1 MAMQQL
7 SHAQKLDSVGQ
18 LAAGIAHEIN
28 TPIQF
33 IGDNVRFLKETF
45 RELTGLLEI
54 YRDLLRAA
62 REGTLAPTAI
72 KEAVSATRKVELA
85 YLLQEIPSAIDQT
98 LEGVGRVA
106 TLVSAMK
113 EFSHPGTMNK
123 IPLDL
128 NHAIQSTITVA
139 RNEWKYVAEMETK
152 FDPAL
157 PLISCQ
163 PGEFNQAI
171 LNLIVNAA
179 QAIAEKN
186 RDKGELGNITVM
198 TQDLDTGVE
207 IRVQD
212 TGAGIPAHVRMR
224 IFDPFFTT
232 KEIGKGTGQ
241 GLAITRSVIVDK
253 HAGSID
259 FETVEGEG
267 TTFIIRL
274 PHDSMTCNV
283 EAMVS

>member
-1 MAMQQL
+1 LFDIRNSEREPFDGYRLWRRDSIADWVGCESDAGDADKVWMDLSAYAGAILFFLALVVVWAGRRVSAQRLALDNERQMLRAQIDHEEALRMAMQQL

-163 PGEFNQAI
+163 RGSS
-171 LNLIVNAA
+171 
-179 QAIAEKN
+179 
-186 RDKGELGNITVM
+186 
-198 TQDLDTGVE
+198 
-207 IRVQD
+207 
-212 TGAGIPAHVRMR
+212 
-224 IFDPFFTT
+224 
-232 KEIGKGTGQ
+232 
-241 GLAITRSVIVDK
+241 TRRS
-253 HAGSID
+253 
-259 FETVEGEG
+259 
-267 TTFIIRL
+267 
-274 PHDSMTCNV
+274 
-283 EAMVS
+283 